1 MALTW
6 ALERERSKAKDVKSW
21 QRPTNKWWAA
31 LVTVAGSWVANLI
44 TAGAFTKPIAIAL
57 VGIVS
62 QMTVAYLVPNSD
74 TPGGVPMRKEVKEQ
88 PSESQL

>member
-1 MALTW
+1 MALTLP
-6 ALERERSKAKDVKSW
+6 LEHEASKDKRIKSW

-44 TAGAFTKPIAIAL
+44 TAGAFTKVIAIAL
-57 VGIVS
+57 VGIVC

-74 TPGGVPMRKEVKEQ
+74 TPGGVPIRKEIRE
-88 PSESQL
+88 